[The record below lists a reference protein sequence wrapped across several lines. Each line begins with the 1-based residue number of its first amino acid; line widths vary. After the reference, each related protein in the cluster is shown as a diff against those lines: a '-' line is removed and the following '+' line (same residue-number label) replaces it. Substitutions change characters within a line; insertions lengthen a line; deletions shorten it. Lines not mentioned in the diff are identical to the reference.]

1 MKYKLN
7 IRSIVW
13 LGSILIFS
21 ISYGTTYANTVT
33 NVVSVEAESDGTGG
47 GATVR
52 VKSIVNGEVVEDYT
66 ETNSTGNIY
75 YESTLTNSDI
85 IVKTSTS
92 SSLGSSSN
100 ASQLSLLQ
108 QLLKKLLEILTGN
121 KN

>member
-92 SSLGSSSN
+92 SLGSPSN